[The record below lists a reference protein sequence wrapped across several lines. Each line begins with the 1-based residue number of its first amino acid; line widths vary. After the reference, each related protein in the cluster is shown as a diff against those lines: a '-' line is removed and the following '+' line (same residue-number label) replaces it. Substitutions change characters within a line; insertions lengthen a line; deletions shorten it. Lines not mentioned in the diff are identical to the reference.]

1 MAAAQ
6 HVREVRQ
13 RLLFGGRDDP
23 ARIEKPYSL
32 FPVSIGPGEGE
43 AVRRWVLDERAK
55 HTLEVGLGYG
65 VAALYIC
72 EGLLE
77 NGPDVRHLAIDPYQF
92 TGVNRERTRFDG
104 AGIRAIADAG
114 LRDLVDF
121 HEEESQIVLP
131 RLLAGGSRFD
141 LAFLDGDHR
150 FEGVFLDL
158 IYTGRL
164 LKERA
169 IIFVDDVQLPGIRR
183 AVDFCVTNLGWTV
196 EEEDAE
202 SEEHVWMVLRTGGA
216 QVFRRPFTDFVE
228 F

>member
-6 HVREVRQ
+6 QLHEVRQ
-13 RLLFGGRDDP
+13 RLLFGDSNDVVD
-23 ARIEKPYSL
+23 KPYKL

-43 AVRRWVLDERAK
+43 ALRRWVLDERAK
-55 HTLEVGLGYG
+55 RTLEVGLGYG

-77 NGPDVRHLAIDPYQF
+77 NGRDARHLAIDPYQF

-104 AGIRAIADAG
+104 AGIRALTDAG
-114 LRDLVDF
+114 LIDVVDF
-121 HEEESQIVLP
+121 YEEESQIVLP
-131 RLLAGGSRFD
+131 RLLESGIRFD

-158 IYTGRL
+158 IYSGRL
-164 LKERA
+164 LKEGG
-169 IIFVDDVQLPGIRR
+169 ILFVDDVQLPGIRR
-183 AVDFCVTNLGWTV
+183 AVNFCVTNLGWTV

-202 SEEHVWMVLRTGGA
+202 SEEHVWMVLRTGSA
-216 QVFRRPFTDFVE
+216 QVFRRPFTEFVE